1 MMTKEDIVK
10 YVVKTPHNT
19 NPNMIGNMLDILMKT
34 VPEPEPAEPTVTY
47 ETVQVDFAL
56 HD

>member
-1 MMTKEDIVK
+1 MNKEDIIN
-10 YVVKTPHNT
+10 YVLSTPANT
-19 NPNMIGNMLDILMKT
+19 NPNILRGMIDALIESQPQ
-34 VPEPEPAEPTVTY
+34 PEPTEPTVTY